1 MTNLSEM
8 NIYENICTTVSEA
21 RKKVY
26 LTVSSSEGK
35 AELTVE
41 LSKPALAFKKLNE
54 KRLKYFNCQNSADHI
69 LFLVTDVGWE
79 LHVIEM
85 KRTVTPSKWLLI
97 KEQFK
102 GAMLNGICL
111 AAFLGIKIIKIN
123 LYTAFRNNE
132 VNGIGCIAI

>member
-41 LSKPALAFKKLNE
+41 LSKPALAF
-54 KRLKYFNCQNSADHI
+54 
-69 LFLVTDVGWE
+69 
-79 LHVIEM
+79 
-85 KRTVTPSKWLLI
+85 
-97 KEQFK
+97 
-102 GAMLNGICL
+102 
-111 AAFLGIKIIKIN
+111 
-123 LYTAFRNNE
+123 
-132 VNGIGCIAI
+132 